1 MDGLSLKTIKSYQH
15 SILKLKHQY
24 NPGYSKNKAFKKL
37 QPVPYLEFFEQEIGA
52 DIVSLIPG
60 EGGGRDD
67 TYTYSHFV
75 GSPQPPPPSPILAAD
90 LFPVVPSHAPSN
102 QFRFSFKRNV
112 HCFLFPLL

>member
-60 EGGGRDD
+60 EGGVEMTLILIVTLSDLP
-67 TYTYSHFV
+67 S
-75 GSPQPPPPSPILAAD
+75 PPPLPHPG
-90 LFPVVPSHAPSN
+90 
-102 QFRFSFKRNV
+102 
-112 HCFLFPLL
+112 C